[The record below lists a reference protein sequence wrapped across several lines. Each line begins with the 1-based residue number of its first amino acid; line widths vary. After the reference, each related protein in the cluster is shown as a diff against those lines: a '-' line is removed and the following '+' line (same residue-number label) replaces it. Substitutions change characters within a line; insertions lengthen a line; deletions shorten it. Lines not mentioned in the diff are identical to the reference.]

1 MRNRMILGSALALM
15 AAVACTIGGSAA
27 AQSFDSPTITTV
39 LPKTGVPGTQVTIT
53 GSSFNGATVTF
64 TQRRAGAT
72 PIAVPSAAV
81 AINSTGT
88 QMTLAVPDGSD
99 VFEGKMAS
107 PGGNTI
113 SVVTPQGTA
122 TMGFTVITDPNATRT
137 VPIITYFKPLKA
149 RGGASVT
156 IYGTHLS
163 GVKKVMLGG
172 AKAAFKVPSDNRIV
186 ATVPKNAHSGKW
198 SIQWNGGT
206 AKSSK
211 SFAVV
216 HSM

>member
-1 MRNRMILGSALALM
+1 
-15 AAVACTIGGSAA
+15 
-27 AQSFDSPTITTV
+27 
-39 LPKTGVPGTQVTIT
+39 
-53 GSSFNGATVTF
+53 
-64 TQRRAGAT
+64 
-72 PIAVPSAAV
+72 
-81 AINSTGT
+81 
-88 QMTLAVPDGSD
+88 MTLTVPDGTD

-113 SVVTPQGTA
+113 SIATPEGTL
-122 TMGFTVITDPNATRT
+122 TTGFTVVTDPNATRA

-149 RGGASVT
+149 RAGTSVT
-156 IYGTHLS
+156 IFGTHLS
-163 GVKKVMLGG
+163 GVKKVMLGS

-186 ATVPKNAHSGKW
+186 VTVPKNAHSGKW